1 MRSLTAVEA
10 AARARAIS
18 VDSYDIALDLT
29 RGSDNFGSR
38 SEIAFRSLD
47 GSATFLNVQAAE
59 VLSVT
64 LNGAAIDT
72 SAVDDG
78 RLALDGLAE
87 HNTLVVEALMAYS
100 HDGEGLHRAVDPE
113 DKQAYVYAMTFL
125 PAAPRVF

>member
-1 MRSLTAVEA
+1 MRSLTALEA

-47 GSATFLNVQAAE
+47 GSATFLDVQAGE

-64 LNGAAIDT
+64 LNGAAIDVG
-72 SAVDDG
+72 AVDDG

-87 HNTLVVEALMAYS
+87 HNTLVVEALMVAKTRS
-100 HDGEGLHRAVDPE
+100 TTPMM
-113 DKQAYVYAMTFL
+113 KAMTVTSAHATLWRFEF
-125 PAAPRVF
+125 AEPRAE